1 MQQLLGS
8 LPGLSPGLRDPSSP
22 QYEVGMSFAIGHA
35 MQNSLLDLEPDRV
48 AADAAGVL
56 EKLELSGHGRKAR
69 RLAQAFAAILKQEDV
84 DENEEPSRDIAGQKA
99 TQKSKLEIMTK
110 PYMAIAMLLGL
121 ADAPTRTT
129 TRPTSSPGTGAAGK
143 ATTEHE

>member
-22 QYEVGMSFAIGHA
+22 QYEVGMSFAIGHT

-69 RLAQAFAAILKQEDV
+69 RLAQAFAAILKQEDHL
-84 DENEEPSRDIAGQKA
+84 A
-99 TQKSKLEIMTK
+99 THLS
-110 PYMAIAMLLGL
+110 AFLGL
-121 ADAPTRTT
+121 QVFLANHEVHLAD
-129 TRPTSSPGTGAAGK
+129 GARNGQNL
-143 ATTEHE
+143 